1 MTHAQILRSRTSLL
15 ARRNSDQMNMAPLD
29 IHRWL
34 SSPPTKRPPQALSRR
49 VGRFSTEGGLAQ
61 AVAELNVA
69 ALGTP
74 LDQSVRPLTP
84 PSFTFGAVTQRN
96 TKREISWQYKYGVVV
111 EGDQPSPVFAYNR
124 ASATPDWV

>member
-1 MTHAQILRSRTSLL
+1 MNLYVS
-15 ARRNSDQMNMAPLD
+15 ARFGQLCE
-29 IHRWL
+29 
-34 SSPPTKRPPQALSRR
+34 ALFATNL
-49 VGRFSTEGGLAQ
+49 V
-61 AVAELNVA
+61 
-69 ALGTP
+69 GTP